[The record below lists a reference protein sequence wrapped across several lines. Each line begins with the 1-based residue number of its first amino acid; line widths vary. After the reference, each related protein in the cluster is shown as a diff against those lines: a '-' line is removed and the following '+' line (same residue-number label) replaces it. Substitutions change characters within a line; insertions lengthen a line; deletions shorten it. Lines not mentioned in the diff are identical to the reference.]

1 MEPLN
6 NGHVWWL
13 NTQGTYDILRWL
25 NTHTL
30 RASEHAHVLE
40 GSPWHDLRK
49 EGDVFLQCG
58 GRLVANVL
66 VSFQVQVR
74 LIDLDDVA

>member
-1 MEPLN
+1 MAKHA
-6 NGHVWWL
+6 G
-13 NTQGTYDILRWL
+13 YLRHF
-25 NTHTL
+25 TVVKHYTL

-40 GSPWHDLRK
+40 GSPWHDLSK